1 MTKTV
6 VAYVSMGSFA
16 VPVTYHVPAAAA
28 EENQIADQVVA
39 EEVAKDAAAPATEN

>member
-16 VPVTYHVPAAAA
+16 VPVTYHVPAAAT
-28 EENQIADQVVA
+28 EENLLAEPVAA
-39 EEVAKDAAAPATEN
+39 EEVVPEIAAPSTDR